1 MQVVDRPRLRQDLVA
16 EAIEEGGHKF
26 IDVGD
31 PESGSMFRFY
41 EVEFSIACGMDGER
55 DIAGLVQWAKEE
67 LGLLPTA
74 HEVRTVIATLGQ
86 LNFLDQ
92 APAAR
97 AAAAERP
104 APAAARE
111 TELAAGV
118 VVGQQPKRPAP
129 TGIDVEL
136 GSAGT
141 KAAAPSEPLPKA
153 ADIDLGAPG
162 PAATAPAKPARVP
175 VEDVALGAP
184 GARGAQPAA
193 AKSDV
198 SLDLADHM
206 GLRPDDVKEAVRQ
219 SKQMSAVEV
228 PKELLDQV
236 EAPVPPP
243 KVEQPKPVAAKPVE
257 KPATEKPVAAKP
269 AEKPVEKP
277 AAKPVEKPAA
287 KPVEA
292 KPAEKPAEKKPE
304 KPAEKKP
311 AEKKP
316 AEKPVVVAEKKK
328 PMPEA
333 PRQGVSPVLLV
344 LLILAV
350 GGAGAYFAWRYVI
363 RGKSEPAVEV
373 KPSPVTPGSAVVPAP
388 TPPPAPPAPKAKIE
402 ITPGAQRDILSVFAG
417 SIESIDPAE
426 RDVDTSDVVARLV
439 GAKRL
444 EAEMAA
450 LDKDIEKRK
459 TALKTAQ
466 DAREKLNPPPAE
478 GSAEPP
484 KPPSEA
490 QVKAADA
497 AVEKAQKALED
508 KQNERGTKEENLE
521 KLYVRAP
528 FEGKLTVVAK
538 QGQKIEENT
547 TIAKIVPKAAPTAL
561 FKLEKNMT
569 LERGLAVPLKVGEK
583 MYTCEVA
590 DSTVD
595 GTTVVCRTNNE
606 GLTAGVEATLM
617 VEQQ

>member
-1 MQVVDRPRLRQDLVA
+1 MQVVDRPRFRQDLVA

-41 EVEFSIACGMDGER
+41 EVEFSIACGMNGER
-55 DIAGLVQWAKEE
+55 DVAGLVQWAKEE
-67 LGLLPTA
+67 LGLMPTA
-74 HEVRTVIATLGQ
+74 HEVRTVISQLGQ

-104 APAAARE
+104 ATAARE
-111 TELAAGV
+111 PELAPGV
-118 VVGQQPKRPAP
+118 VVGQQQKRPAA

-136 GSAGT
+136 GSAGA
-141 KAAAPSEPLPKA
+141 KAPAQAQPLPKA

-162 PAATAPAKPARVP
+162 AVPEAAAKPSRVP

-184 GARGAQPAA
+184 GARAAQPAA
-193 AKSDV
+193 AKADV

-269 AEKPVEKP
+269 AEK
-277 AAKPVEKPAA
+277 
-287 KPVEA
+287 
-292 KPAEKPAEKKPE
+292 

-444 EAEMAA
+444 EADMAA

>member
-1 MQVVDRPRLRQDLVA
+1 MQVVDRPRFRQDLVA

-41 EVEFSIACGMDGER
+41 EVEFSIACGMNGER
-55 DIAGLVQWAKEE
+55 DVAGLVQWAKEE
-67 LGLLPTA
+67 LGLMPTA
-74 HEVRTVIATLGQ
+74 HEVRTVISQLGQ

-104 APAAARE
+104 ATAARE
-111 TELAAGV
+111 PELAPGV
-118 VVGQQPKRPAP
+118 VVGQQQKRPAA

-136 GSAGT
+136 GSAGA
-141 KAAAPSEPLPKA
+141 KAPAQAQPLPKA

-162 PAATAPAKPARVP
+162 AVPEAAAKPSRVP

-184 GARGAQPAA
+184 GARAAQPAA
-193 AKSDV
+193 AKADV

-206 GLRPDDVKEAVRQ
+206 GLKPDDVKEAVRQ
-219 SKQMSAVEV
+219 SKQMSAVDV
-228 PKELLDQV
+228 PKELLEQA
-236 EAPVPPP
+236 EAPVPPA

-257 KPATEKPVAAKP
+257 KV
-269 AEKPVEKP
+269 
-277 AAKPVEKPAA
+277 AAKPVEKPVEKPVA

-292 KPAEKPAEKKPE
+292 KPAEKPVEAKPAEK

-333 PRQGVSPVLLV
+333 PRQGVSPVLILLLV
-344 LLILAV
+344 LAV

-363 RGKSEPAVEV
+363 RGKKSEPAAEV
-373 KPSPVTPGSAVVPAP
+373 KPPPVTPGSGSVM
-388 TPPPAPPAPKAKIE
+388 TPPPAAPPAPKATIE
-402 ITPGAQRDILSVFAG
+402 ISSGAERDILSVFAG

-444 EAEMAA
+444 EADMAA

-484 KPPSEA
+484 KQPSEA
-490 QVKAADA
+490 QLKAADA

-508 KQNERGTKEENLE
+508 KQNERSTKEENLE

-569 LERGLAVPLKVGEK
+569 IDRGLAVPLKVGEK
-583 MYTCEVA
+583 LYTCEVA

-595 GTTVVCRTNNE
+595 GTRVVCRTNNE
-606 GLTAGVEATLM
+606 GLTAGAEATLM
-617 VEQQ
+617 IEQQ